1 MIDDRHPVVPWL
13 TAPRR
18 AWLYRV
24 MGAAAPLS
32 VLYGVVSETAA
43 PLWLGFG
50 GALLSTGTA
59 ALHTPTKEST

>member
-1 MIDDRHPVVPWL
+1 MSTDPHPVVPWL

-24 MGAAAPLS
+24 IAAAAPLS
-32 VLYGVVSETAA
+32 VVYGVVSETAA

-50 GALLSTGTA
+50 AALLSTGTA
-59 ALHTPTKEST
+59 ALHTPTKDSV